1 MFNPAQMTWTDTY
14 TYIRSIQLLI
24 QMLASIYKGN
34 DYIPMF
40 IAWKKSCLN
49 KHLKPP
55 PSGSSCTADTVWENL
70 V

>member
-1 MFNPAQMTWTDTY
+1 
-14 TYIRSIQLLI
+14 
-24 QMLASIYKGN
+24 MLASIYKGN

-55 PSGSSCTADTVWENL
+55 SSGSSCTADTVWENL